1 MYKRQPSNPPPP
13 KKGPSDDAR
22 RLARTAFLVGLKSDA
37 TEDELRTA
45 FEGCGAVAQ
54 TRVLKD
60 KRSGQPTGKG
70 FVEFREDGEAR
81 AKALKL
87 GKEPRKALGGSAPC
101 KIFASKYLCPDRPA
115 APPPKKPRAPSRPL
129 VPRVLR
135 RPQQGRRPG
144 RLGVGAAPAPAAPAP
159 DVPEGG
165 HSQDAFRAMFLKG
178 KDK

>member
-1 MYKRQPSNPPPP
+1 MLSHPPPL
-13 KKGPSDDAR
+13 GDQGEGAWIEEE
-22 RLARTAFLVGLKSDA
+22 LK
-37 TEDELRTA
+37 TA

-70 FVEFREDGEAR
+70 FVEFVEDGDAR

-101 KIFASKYLCPDRPA
+101 KVFASKYLCPERPVA
-115 APPPKKPRAPSRPL
+115 KEPRKPRAPSRPL

-144 RLGVGAAPAPAAPAP
+144 RLGVGADSAPAPAPAAA
-159 DVPEGG
+159 VPEGG

-178 KDK
+178 K